1 MGLTII
7 ALQKEKPLHPYVCD
21 MCGVATRKNK
31 FFWKSWF
38 TGDELNICRECA
50 YRERYGTKGM
60 IKAKKEKSLEKES
73 DKKTDPRS
81 LGRTYWRHASHLSQD
96 G

>member
-7 ALQKEKPLHPYVCD
+7 ALLEEKPFHPYICD
-21 MCGVATRKNK
+21 ICRQTTRKNK

-38 TGDELNICRECA
+38 TGDELSICRECA
-50 YRERYGTKGM
+50 YREKYGTKGM
-60 IKAKKEKSLEKES
+60 IKAKKEKLLEKES
-73 DKKTDPRS
+73 DKETDTAS
-81 LGRTYWRHASHLSQD
+81 LGRTYWRHTSHLPQD

>member
-7 ALQKEKPLHPYVCD
+7 ALLEKNPLEPYACD
-21 MCGVATRKNK
+21 ICKNVTRKNK

-50 YRERYGTKGM
+50 YKEKYGTKGM
-60 IKAKKEKSLEKES
+60 IKAKKEKLLEKEG
-73 DKKTDPRS
+73 DKKTDTAS
-81 LGRTYWRHASHLSQD
+81 LGRAHWRHAEHLSKD
-96 G
+96 D

>member
-7 ALQKEKPLHPYVCD
+7 ALLEEKPFHPYVCD
-21 MCGVATRKNK
+21 MCKIATRKNK

-38 TGDELNICRECA
+38 TGNELNICRECA
-50 YRERYGTKGM
+50 YKEKYGTKGM
-60 IKAKKEKSLEKES
+60 IKAKKEKLLEKES
-73 DKKTDPRS
+73 DKETDTAS
-81 LGRTYWRHASHLSQD
+81 LGRAYWRYTSHLSQD